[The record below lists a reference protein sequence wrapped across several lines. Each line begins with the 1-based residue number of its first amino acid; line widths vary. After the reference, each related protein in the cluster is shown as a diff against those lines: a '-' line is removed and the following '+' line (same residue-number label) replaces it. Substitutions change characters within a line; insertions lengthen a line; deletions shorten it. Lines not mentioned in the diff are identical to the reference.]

1 MKGDI
6 HGFQMRHK
14 CLICNKRLHSYQ
26 THTRPF
32 IFCLVLEGPPAPGSL
47 LVLME
52 YLLSQCLSYNFH
64 GHSFINQVV
73 SNNEI
78 SLNYTTNKINYL
90 STSKMGPFVIFLDLH
105 FQHGYLLESL
115 LIEFI
120 TK

>member
-1 MKGDI
+1 MDT
-6 HGFQMRHK
+6 FQPIR
-14 CLICNKRLHSYQ
+14 LNPQNKIADQVHHFHQDFHPPCTLVR
-26 THTRPF
+26 
-32 IFCLVLEGPPAPGSL
+32 VLEGPPAPGSL

-90 STSKMGPFVIFLDLH
+90 STSKMGPSVIFLDLH